1 MLVIG
6 RVVTPIYHWERSAF
20 RCQLHLRYFSLIVAF
35 FYARIDLPRYSIRWN
50 NMSDALDLRVKRPIR
65 AVPDTEWTWPS
76 EAAAIASMI
85 NTSGLQEKTV
95 AIEAEID
102 ASTLAKV
109 KQGSARPSAE
119 HLDRM
124 MDATGSEAW
133 LYFWLLRRGY
143 DPKSLRK
150 LESETERHL
159 REAREL
165 LEAEKVKVRVL
176 TDALRGVTS

>member
-1 MLVIG
+1 M
-6 RVVTPIYHWERSAF
+6 
-20 RCQLHLRYFSLIVAF
+20 VA
-35 FYARIDLPRYSIRWN
+35 
-50 NMSDALDLRVKRPIR
+50 ALDLRVKRPLR
-65 AVPDTEWTWPS
+65 AISEVEWNWPS

-85 NTSGLQEKTV
+85 SMSGLQEKSV

-109 KQGSARPSAE
+109 KQGTARPSAD

-143 DPKSLRK
+143 DPRSLRR
-150 LESETERHL
+150 LETETERHL
-159 REAREL
+159 REAN
-165 LEAEKVKVRVL
+165 EALQAERVKVRVL
-176 TDALRGVTS
+176 TDALRGVAA